1 MKNNYSILSLGLL
14 SIPFF
19 ILFISSILFI
29 FGFSLNPYISPVS
42 IILSSLF
49 VFFGIKIKKNNF
61 IVTLKMVI
69 VLLLIVFV
77 SLLLSFFSWDY
88 SYDGQSYHQ
97 AIILVLKEG
106 WNPVYQHHSGFQNN
120 DLSLWIDHYAK
131 GIEIIAAAIY
141 STSGYIEC
149 GKAVNFI
156 IIIASFFFAFNLLE
170 EYFSF
175 FKFRKKVIIAFL
187 LAASPVVVNQFVTY
201 YIDWSL
207 YSLLVILICAILLK
221 SRDYIKYVSIVMVVF
236 LATVI
241 KFNIL
246 FFIGFSIFI
255 YLFYLFVLKEYLE
268 AKRIF
273 LISVLSLIAAIFTSG
288 INPYITNTI
297 NHHNPVYPLLGSDS
311 VDILTYQTPTN
322 MRYKSRLEAVLISL
336 FSETNAQ
343 KTEAKV
349 VFPLY
354 LSSSGIK
361 NAGQPDIRVGGFGV
375 FFSGIL
381 ILSLILYL
389 FSKVKERSKKM
400 NINLILFFLFF
411 SIFILPAGWWARYVP
426 FFYAIPIVILL
437 YSEISEQQGKGFRY
451 LRNVIYFLLLLNIG
465 ISFLSV
471 FAMSIV
477 TKAKTEYCINLVK
490 ASSPVDVNFDN
501 NIAFKVKLDDDG
513 IIYNEVKKED
523 LNFETLGP
531 VIYLNRDQ
539 LNYTKVE
546 KNWLLKILKK

>member
-29 FGFSLNPYISPVS
+29 CGFSLNPYISPVS

-49 VFFGIKIKKNNF
+49 VFFGFKIKKNNF
-61 IVTLKMVI
+61 ILTLKMVI
-69 VLLLIVFV
+69 VLLVIVFV

-120 DLSLWIDHYAK
+120 GLSLWIDHYAK

-141 STSGYIEC
+141 SATGYMEC

-156 IIIASFFFAFNLLE
+156 IIIASFFFVFNLLD

-175 FKFRKKVIIAFL
+175 FKFRKKVIISFL
-187 LAASPVVVNQFVTY
+187 LAASPVVVNQFITY

-236 LATVI
+236 LSTVI

-246 FFIGFSIFI
+246 FFVGFTIFI

-268 AKRIF
+268 VKKIF
-273 LISVLSLIAAIFTSG
+273 LISVLSLIGAIFISG

-297 NHHNPVYPLLGSDS
+297 DHHNPFYPIVGSDS

-322 MRYKSRLEAVLISL
+322 MRDKSRFEAILISL

-343 KTEAKV
+343 KTDAKV

-381 ILSLILYL
+381 ILSLVLYL
-389 FSKVKERSKKM
+389 FSQVKERSKKM

-426 FFYAIPIVILL
+426 FFYSIPIVILL

-451 LRNVIYFLLLLNIG
+451 LRNVIYFLLLINIG

-471 FAMSIV
+471 VAMSIV

-490 ASSPVDVNFDN
+490 ASSPVDINFDN
-501 NIAFKVKLDDDG
+501 NIAFKVKLDDGG
-513 IIYNEVKKED
+513 IIYNEANKED

-531 VIYLNRDQ
+531 VIYLKRDQ
-539 LNYTKVE
+539 LNFKKVE
-546 KNWLLKILKK
+546 KNWVLKILKK